1 MSVTTVIARKSFAAL
16 IAAFVAA
23 ASVVA
28 TAPVAGASSNPSSCR
43 ESGGA
48 RVCQKQG
55 HTSLHAK
62 PTPRNPN
69 GTLFSS
75 PWLPGYGKG
84 MLPPLIAL
92 D

>member
-1 MSVTTVIARKSFAAL
+1 MSVTTSTARKLFASL
-16 IAAFVAA
+16 MAA
-23 ASVVA
+23 AAAAAAIAVA
-28 TAPVAGASSNPSSCR
+28 PAAAANANPSNCR

-55 HTSLHAK
+55 HSSLHAK

-69 GTLFSS
+69 GSLFSS
-75 PWLPGYGKG
+75 AWLPGYGKG
-84 MLPPLIAL
+84 ILPPLIAL